1 MSVGGIGMKRRIL
14 AVLTALMVLATGS
27 VTAFAASPTVGTTEA
42 PVRTQKAATEI
53 AAVDT
58 PASYASSTSVSAG
71 FSVSAVS
78 DTTIQAAKTAVQN
91 AILNDVAS
99 IASKLGNQT
108 LAAAAT
114 DSGKKVTA
122 SILTIVEVKVSTAAK
137 DANGNYVVTLKLS
150 SVAAGDSVAV
160 LHYTGSVW
168 ETIIPASTANGSV
181 TFAAASLSPF
191 AVVKLGVTSITTS
204 PKTGASIPVA
214 VGVLVIGV
222 VGAAVCGKK
231 YFA

>member
-1 MSVGGIGMKRRIL
+1 MKRRIL

-137 DANGNYVVTLKLS
+137 DANGNYVVTLNLS

-168 ETIIPASTANGSV
+168 ETIIPTSTANGSV

-191 AVVKLGVTSITTS
+191 AVVKLDVTSITTS